1 MEAGA
6 ATPRRRTVAMSDAGS
21 TVDGSRF
28 ARRLLDALSEET
40 NRTILSLLDEPAS
53 VAEVVERCDIPMST
67 VYRRLDTLSEL
78 DLVTE
83 HVAIDAERGKYRR
96 YERNVRRVSISV
108 GDEGRLR
115 ARVERAK
122 GNPGEEVTWEPTG
135 R

>member
-1 MEAGA
+1 
-6 ATPRRRTVAMSDAGS
+6 MSDAGS